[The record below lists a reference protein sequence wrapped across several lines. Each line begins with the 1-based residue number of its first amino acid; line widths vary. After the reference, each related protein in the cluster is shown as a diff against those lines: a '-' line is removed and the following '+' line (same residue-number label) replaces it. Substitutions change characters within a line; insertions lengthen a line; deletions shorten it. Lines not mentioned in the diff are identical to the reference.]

1 MLHAHTLRHTQT
13 GAFRYRASQHLH
25 WLTLSVVA
33 ASASYTNPEI
43 KDVGAAAEKAGTR
56 FLAPAALFPV
66 SRRGCTVINLSSQN
80 NTTPA
85 TEIFIILL
93 NISWCVCVR
102 VCSGDRRWEG
112 GVVGG
117 VGVGGHS
124 VQYGTLMGVP
134 AVS

>member
-25 WLTLSVVA
+25 WLTLSIVA

-43 KDVGAAAEKAGTR
+43 KDVGAAAKKAETR

-93 NISWCVCVR
+93 NISWCVCVCVR

-124 VQYGTLMGVP
+124 GP
-134 AVS
+134 